1 MFNTVVEIYRDMT
14 GDYTTNIKPKTKIK
28 DGLRLSSLGRAQF
41 ICEIEDRFDIEIPLS
56 ALKSFKTVQNLV
68 DYLDKN
74 IDK

>member
-1 MFNTVVEIYRDMT
+1 MFKTIVDIYRDMT
-14 GDYTTNIKPKTKIK
+14 GDYTTNIQPKTRIK

-68 DYLDKN
+68 DYLEKN
-74 IDK
+74 VNE